1 MTVSNALR
9 SSPALENR
17 TAIQVRNLYKHYGKT
32 SAIQGI
38 TLNVQR
44 GELFGLIGAD
54 GAGKTTTF
62 SILGGVMEATAGEV
76 QILGLSPRDA
86 RNHSGYMTQ
95 QFSLYPDLSVDE
107 NINYSAGLRSVPEN
121 QLEKRRNKYL
131 TLMQL
136 DRFRDRLAGSLSGG
150 MKQKLALCC
159 ALIAEPQV
167 LLLDEPTTGV
177 DTMARR
183 EFWDILAGLTA
194 QGIAVIVATPDLDE
208 AERCDRWFIG

>member
-86 RNHSGYMTQ
+86 RNYSGHMTQ

-131 TLMQL
+131 
-136 DRFRDRLAGSLSGG
+136 
-150 MKQKLALCC
+150 
-159 ALIAEPQV
+159 IP
-167 LLLDEPTTGV
+167 
-177 DTMARR
+177 
-183 EFWDILAGLTA
+183 I
-194 QGIAVIVATPDLDE
+194 
-208 AERCDRWFIG
+208 